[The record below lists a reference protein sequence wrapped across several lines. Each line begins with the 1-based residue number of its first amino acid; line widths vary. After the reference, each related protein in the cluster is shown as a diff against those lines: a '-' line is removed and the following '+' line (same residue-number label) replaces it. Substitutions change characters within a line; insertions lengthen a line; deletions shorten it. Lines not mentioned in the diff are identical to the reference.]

1 MEKQRIRNLGGEG
14 LGVKVSLAGE
24 YLWGQAKL
32 RSFISPALRLAYSQ
46 LLPAFLKDSLHKSWV
61 FPNPLPKKKNSE
73 SIQDFSNCAASY
85 PESKKIVI
93 DYV

>member
-61 FPNPLPKKKNSE
+61 FPNPLPKKKILNLYKTFLTV
-73 SIQDFSNCAASY
+73 QHPTQKA
-85 PESKKIVI
+85 KK
-93 DYV
+93 